1 MNIDKLKSDGWINPQ
16 GEFFPCD
23 VSLSHEIT
31 AEPLLLKFYGIES
44 AVCGDKLIERGWI
57 KVTTSLMFDI
67 YKTNGLFDNMTSE
80 QKDTFN
86 VWKEKFDM

>member
-1 MNIDKLKSDGWINPQ
+1 MDVNKFTSDGWISPQ

-31 AEPLLLKFYGIES
+31 AEPLLLKYYGIES

-67 YKTNGLFDNMTSE
+67 YKESGMYDEMNNDQTE
-80 QKDTFN
+80 TFEA
-86 VWKEKFDM
+86 WREKYDM

>member
-1 MNIDKLKSDGWINPQ
+1 MNIDKLTSDGWINPQ

-23 VSLSHEIT
+23 VSLSHEIN
-31 AEPLLLKFYGIES
+31 AEPLLLKYYGIES

-67 YKTNGLFDNMTSE
+67 YMGNGLYNEMNEE
-80 QKDTFN
+80 QAETFEA
-86 VWKEKFDM
+86 WRGKYDM

>member
-1 MNIDKLKSDGWINPQ
+1 MNIDKLTSNGWINPK

-23 VSLSHEIT
+23 VSLSHEIS
-31 AEPLLLKFYGIES
+31 AEPLLLKYYGIES

-67 YKTNGLFDNMTSE
+67 YKYNGLFDHMTSE
-80 QKDTFN
+80 QRDTFN
-86 VWKEKFDM
+86 IWKEKFNM